1 MDRGVSWETAHA
13 RLKAHEKHV
22 LEQHNLLEHEAGA
35 DETAAEADAED
46 AEADADT
53 EADTDTDDADAEA
66 AEAAEALGR
75 GARKGSGKGTRTRP
89 QDKWKEQGGF
99 FVSRKTQFGRSNHI
113 LALPQQT
120 REVAVKDE
128 DEDEGGGGAAF
139 VGDGFGAKFVVVRPN
154 TGAAG
159 SVMGWRDLQ
168 AKYQHVPADGEGGLA
183 GAEAAWRMT

>member
-1 MDRGVSWETAHA
+1 VDRGVSWESAHA
-13 RLKAHEKHV
+13 RLKAHEKHL

-35 DETAAEADAED
+35 DESAAEADAED

-66 AEAAEALGR
+66 AEALGR
-75 GARKGSGKGTRTRP
+75 GARKGSRTRP

-99 FVSRKTQFGRSNHI
+99 FVSRKTQFGRLNHI

-128 DEDEGGGGAAF
+128 DEDEGGGGGGF
-139 VGDGFGAKFVVVRPN
+139 VGDDFGAKFVVVRPN

-168 AKYQHVPADGEGGLA
+168 AKYQHVPADSEGGLA
-183 GAEAAWRMT
+183 GAEAAWRKT